1 MKLIPKL
8 YGEVKVHKL
17 ETFGEIRISRV
28 GGKHKGEKQKENI
41 EKTSWLPREEEEGDT
56 IAWLCSYFYQ
66 VGHSLF

>member
-1 MKLIPKL
+1 MKLIPKF

-41 EKTSWLPREEEEGDT
+41 EKTS
-56 IAWLCSYFYQ
+56 
-66 VGHSLF
+66 